1 MAPIKRKGNAPEENT
16 ARQPQKRAKVGAEEV
31 KKDHK
36 KSNDATTSTA
46 GKASEL
52 SVLRDD
58 EPSFPRGGASVLTP
72 LERKQIQIQA
82 NRDVLFEQ
90 KESGNKKL
98 SQKTPSKEFAEESDD
113 DVEMEDEETT
123 ATTKKSRKKKSKGK
137 KSADKETDDKQ
148 NVRIEGLS
156 FKRIVPGAMIL
167 GQVSSINAHDIG
179 LSLPNNLTGY
189 VPLTA
194 VSKGLEDR
202 LEKMLNDEGEDDD
215 AEDSSDD
222 ESFDLK
228 DHFYLGQ
235 YLRAFVV
242 STGNNPD
249 DPKSKS
255 KKRIELS
262 VDPRQ
267 TNTGFSKS
275 DLVVN
280 SAVQASVVSVED
292 HGVVMDLGIEGSEL
306 KGFMSSKETDPSV
319 DYSSIKEGS
328 VFLCM
333 VTGQNPSGNVIK
345 LSSNFQTSAS
355 IKKSNYLSSAPT
367 INTFL
372 PGTAAEI
379 LLTEVTSNGMIGKIM
394 GMLDATVDLVQSSIN
409 GKIDLEKK
417 YKIGAKIK
425 GRIISTFPAA
435 EPLKVSFSML
445 DHVLKLS
452 SDARGPGSS
461 DDAPAISA
469 IIPEV
474 KVVKVDHGLGVYAR
488 IGETKHMGFVHMSR
502 LSDGKVETIDETSGA
517 FQLDAVHE
525 ARVIGYNSID
535 NLYILSFE
543 KSVIEQPF
551 LRVEDVNVGAIVKG
565 KVEKLLIGADGM
577 NGLIVNLADGIT
589 GLVPSMHF
597 ADTMLQFPEKKFRE
611 GQKLSLRILS
621 VNLEKRQI
629 RLTLKKS
636 LLNSESTIWKDYK
649 DITPSAQSPGTIV
662 NLQSHGAVVQF
673 YGEVRGFLPVSEMSE
688 AYIQDPAQH
697 FRLGQVVNVH
707 ALSVDASLGRLA
719 VSCKDPSTFTE
730 KYREAFEN
738 LHPGHLVT
746 GVVFEKSNDDVL
758 LKLDESG
765 LVARLDAEHLIDGP
779 PSKQNSM
786 LSKLRVGQKLNDL
799 LVLNI
804 QRAHRLIKVSSRA
817 SLKKAAKQKN
827 IPGQFEEVQEGSL
840 VTGFIRNITP
850 DGVFVE
856 FLGGLTGLL
865 PKRLIEDANLEQP
878 HYGLSKAQTIVV
890 NVQSVDQEFKRFI
903 LSMKPVQATQAAP
916 KKAAQQN
923 DETVTNPVDENIK
936 TMSDFTFGRIVECKV
951 VSIKA
956 TQVNVQ
962 LADNIQGRI
971 DVSEIFDD
979 WKDIKDRKQPL
990 RFFKAK
996 QTLSAR
1002 ILGVHDARNHKFLP
1016 ISHRTGKY
1024 PVFELSLKP
1033 SYIKAANPA
1042 PLNMEQVQVG
1052 SFWTGFVN
1060 NVADDCLWVNLS
1072 PNVRGRLRFMDASDD
1087 LSLLTDI
1094 EKNFPIGSALKVQV
1108 TAVNA
1113 EKGHLNLSAKQGYD
1127 KLTFADISVGMILPG
1142 RVTKVTERQLIMQL
1156 GESLVGA
1163 VNLIDLADDYSKANP
1178 TVHNKNEVLRACVIA
1193 VDKSNK
1199 KIALSLRPSKV
1210 MSSSLPVQDRE
1221 ISSLKDVKPN
1231 DIVRGFV
1238 RRVTDSGLF
1247 VAISND
1253 ITAYVRVSDLSDS
1266 YLKEWKDSFQ
1276 PDQLVKGK
1284 VTFVDAEQ
1292 GKLQLSL
1299 KESVLDPNFKAPI
1312 TLKDLKVGQ
1321 IVTGKVRK
1329 VEEFGAFVVVD
1340 GSSNISG
1347 LCHRSEMAEKRVE
1360 DARKLYD
1367 EGDAVK
1373 AKVIKID
1380 LESKKI
1386 SFSLKASH
1394 FQDEEEDDSED
1405 EDSMSI
1411 DGLGGVELGEDDSE
1425 DEDDDD
1431 ESMGGVDVEEDSEE
1445 EESEDEDEDVLV
1457 QKSSKAGGLGAS
1469 GFDWS
1474 GTAQTDAAARSD
1486 SEDEDSKKKKKK
1498 NRKAEIQVD
1507 RTGDLDANGPQSV
1520 ADFERLLLGEPDSS
1534 LLWLQYMAFQLELGE
1549 IEKARAIAERA
1560 LRTIT
1565 MGQDAE
1571 KLNIWVALLN
1581 MENTYGDDD
1590 SLEEVFKRACQ
1601 YNDPQEIYERM
1612 ISIYIQSGKNQK
1624 ASDLFY
1630 AALKKKVSSQSPKF
1644 FYNYASFLFDTMASP
1659 DRARALLPRALQ
1671 SLPAHTHV
1679 ETTSKFAQ
1687 LEFRSANGDVERG
1700 RTVFEGLLSS
1710 FPKRID
1716 LWNVLLDL
1724 EIKVG
1729 DAEQVRRLF
1738 ERVLGLHSG
1747 KKGPVSVDAS
1757 KKLKPKQARFLFKKW
1772 LSFEEG
1778 LAADGDEKMVEE
1790 VKARAVTY
1798 VKSLQEDS
1806 LDTEDPSLN
1815 GPDSVERVGFPT
1827 RSWRQVW
1834 TALAWSSTSPELSE
1848 DSSKRKRSCQSP
1860 YLHGLWRAIIG
1871 IFIMLGIIQ
1880 FISITCGIVL
1890 SFFPDEYD
1898 RAVHNWLDSADSIT
1912 TVDNTRWP
1920 TDISRDIVPVS
1931 CHSHNDYW
1939 HRVPLYSAL
1948 QAGCIGVEADV
1959 WLFDDELYVGHS
1971 TSSLTERRT
1980 LQSMYIDPL
1989 VTILERQ
1996 NPTTKFTQGGDSPAH
2011 GVFDTDP
2018 AQSLILLIDFKTAG
2032 PATWH
2037 AVMKQLAPLRDRGY
2051 LTHFNGVDLIQGP
2064 VTVVGTGNTP
2074 FNVVTANTTYRD
2086 IFFDAPLDK
2095 LVDADQPDNNPH
2107 PDAAL
2112 IPGTDLGQGQ
2122 SGMPAIITA
2131 STFNTSNSFY
2141 ASVSFKKTIGRPWP
2155 FHFTQRQ
2162 MDRIRSQVRV
2172 AHQHGLKVRYWAL
2185 PSWPHSLRN
2194 HVWRVLA
2201 QEGVDV
2207 LNVDDLVDATKG
2219 DWNSAVF
2226 DWWP

>member
-36 KSNDATTSTA
+36 KSTDTTASTA

-90 KESGNKKL
+90 KESGNKKP
-98 SQKTPSKEFAEESDD
+98 SQKTPSNEFAEESDN

-123 ATTKKSRKKKSKGK
+123 TTTKKSRKKKSKSK
-137 KSADKETDDKQ
+137 KSADKETDDKE

-189 VPLTA
+189 VPLTS

-242 STGNNPD
+242 STGSNPE
-249 DPKSKS
+249 DPKAKS

-379 LLTEVTSNGMIGKIM
+379 LLTEVTANGMIGKIM

-435 EPLKVSFSML
+435 EPLKVSFSLL

-461 DDAPAISA
+461 DDAPTISA

-502 LSDGKVETIDETSGA
+502 LSDGKVETIDESSGA

-565 KVEKLLIGADGM
+565 KVEKLMIGADGM
-577 NGLIVNLADGIT
+577 TGLIVNLADGIT

-746 GVVFEKSNDDVL
+746 GIVFEKSNDDVL

-827 IPGQFEEVQEGSL
+827 IPGQFEEVHEGSL
-840 VTGFIRNITP
+840 VTGFVRNITP

-916 KKAAQQN
+916 KKAAKQT
-923 DETVTNPVDENIK
+923 DETIANPVDDSIK
-936 TMSDFTFGRIVECKV
+936 SMSDFTFGRIVECKV

-1033 SYIKAANPA
+1033 SYVKAANPA
-1042 PLNMEQVQVG
+1042 PLNMEQVKVG
-1052 SFWTGFVN
+1052 SSWVGFVN

-1087 LSLLTDI
+1087 LSLLTDM

-1127 KLTFADISVGMILPG
+1127 KLAFGDISVGMILPG

-1163 VNLIDLADDYSKANP
+1163 VNLVDLADDYSKANP
-1178 TVHNKNEVLRACVIA
+1178 TVHSKNEVLRACVIA

-1210 MSSSLPVQDRE
+1210 MSSSLPVQDRD

-1231 DIVRGFV
+1231 DIIRGFV

-1247 VAISND
+1247 VAVSND

-1266 YLKEWKDSFQ
+1266 YLKEWKDSYQ

-1329 VEEFGAFVVVD
+1329 VEEFGAFVVID

-1380 LESKKI
+1380 LDTKKI

-1425 DEDDDD
+1425 EEDDDD
-1431 ESMGGVDVEEDSEE
+1431 ESMGGVDVEDDSDEEEEEEEE
-1445 EESEDEDEDVLV
+1445 EESEDDEDVQI
-1457 QKSSKAGGLGAS
+1457 QKPSKAGGLGAS

-1474 GTAQTDAAARSD
+1474 GTAQTDATAGSD
-1486 SEDEDSKKKKKK
+1486 SEDEGSKKKKKK

-1520 ADFERLLLGEPDSS
+1520 ADFERLLLGDPDSS

-1738 ERVLGLHSG
+1738 ERVLGLQSG

-1778 LAADGDEKMVEE
+1778 LAATNGDEKMVEE

-1798 VKSLQEDS
+1798 VKSLQE
-1806 LDTEDPSLN
+1806 
-1815 GPDSVERVGFPT
+1815 
-1827 RSWRQVW
+1827 
-1834 TALAWSSTSPELSE
+1834 
-1848 DSSKRKRSCQSP
+1848 
-1860 YLHGLWRAIIG
+1860 
-1871 IFIMLGIIQ
+1871 
-1880 FISITCGIVL
+1880 
-1890 SFFPDEYD
+1890 
-1898 RAVHNWLDSADSIT
+1898 
-1912 TVDNTRWP
+1912 
-1920 TDISRDIVPVS
+1920 
-1931 CHSHNDYW
+1931 
-1939 HRVPLYSAL
+1939 
-1948 QAGCIGVEADV
+1948 
-1959 WLFDDELYVGHS
+1959 
-1971 TSSLTERRT
+1971 
-1980 LQSMYIDPL
+1980 
-1989 VTILERQ
+1989 
-1996 NPTTKFTQGGDSPAH
+1996 
-2011 GVFDTDP
+2011 
-2018 AQSLILLIDFKTAG
+2018 
-2032 PATWH
+2032 
-2037 AVMKQLAPLRDRGY
+2037 
-2051 LTHFNGVDLIQGP
+2051 
-2064 VTVVGTGNTP
+2064 
-2074 FNVVTANTTYRD
+2074 
-2086 IFFDAPLDK
+2086 
-2095 LVDADQPDNNPH
+2095 
-2107 PDAAL
+2107 
-2112 IPGTDLGQGQ
+2112 
-2122 SGMPAIITA
+2122 
-2131 STFNTSNSFY
+2131 
-2141 ASVSFKKTIGRPWP
+2141 
-2155 FHFTQRQ
+2155 
-2162 MDRIRSQVRV
+2162 
-2172 AHQHGLKVRYWAL
+2172 
-2185 PSWPHSLRN
+2185 
-2194 HVWRVLA
+2194 
-2201 QEGVDV
+2201 
-2207 LNVDDLVDATKG
+2207 
-2219 DWNSAVF
+2219 
-2226 DWWP
+2226 

>member
-16 ARQPQKRAKVGAEEV
+16 ARQPQKRAKVGAEES

-90 KESGNKKL
+90 KESGNKKPA
-98 SQKTPSKEFAEESDD
+98 QKAPSNEFAEESDD

-123 ATTKKSRKKKSKGK
+123 TTTKKPRKKKSKSK
-137 KSADKETDDKQ
+137 KTAGKETDDKQ
-148 NVRIEGLS
+148 DVRIEGLS

-189 VPLTA
+189 VPLTS

-202 LEKMLNDEGEDDD
+202 LEKLLNDEGEDDD

-242 STGNNPD
+242 STGSNPD
-249 DPKSKS
+249 DPKAKS

-372 PGTAAEI
+372 PGTAAEV

-409 GKIDLEKK
+409 GKVDLEKK

-435 EPLKVSFSML
+435 EPLKVGFSML

-452 SDARGPGSS
+452 SEARGPGSS

-474 KVVKVDHGLGVYAR
+474 KVVKVDQGLGVYAR

-502 LSDGKVETIDETSGA
+502 LSDGKVETIDESSGA

-565 KVEKLLIGADGM
+565 KVEKLLIGAEGM

-636 LLNSESTIWKDYK
+636 LLNSESSIWKDYK

-662 NLQSHGAVVQF
+662 SLQSHGAVVQF

-707 ALSVDASLGRLA
+707 ALSVDVSLGRLA

-738 LHPGHLVT
+738 LHPGHLVSGT
-746 GVVFEKSNDDVL
+746 VFEKSNDDVL

-765 LVARLDAEHLIDGP
+765 LVARLDAEQLIDGSA
-779 PSKQNSM
+779 SKQSSM

-799 LVLNI
+799 LVLDI

-840 VTGFIRNITP
+840 VTGFVRNITP

-865 PKRLIEDANLEQP
+865 PKRLIEDANLKQP
-878 HYGLSKAQTIVV
+878 HYGLTKAQTIVV

-903 LSMKPVQATQAAP
+903 LSMKPVQASQAAP
-916 KKAAQQN
+916 KKAAKQT
-923 DETVTNPVDENIK
+923 DETIANPVDDNIK
-936 TMSDFTFGRIVECKV
+936 SMSDFTFGRVVECKV

-971 DVSEIFDD
+971 DVSEVFDD

-996 QTLSAR
+996 QILSAR

-1052 SFWTGFVN
+1052 SSWVGFVN

-1087 LSLLTDI
+1087 LSLLTDM

-1108 TAVNA
+1108 TAVDA

-1127 KLTFADISVGMILPG
+1127 KLAFGDISVGMILPG

-1163 VNLIDLADDYSKANP
+1163 VNLTDLADDYSKANP

-1193 VDKSNK
+1193 VDKSSK

-1210 MSSSLPVQDRE
+1210 MSSSLPVHDRE
-1221 ISSLKDVKPN
+1221 ISSLKEVKPN
-1231 DIVRGFV
+1231 DIIRGFV

-1247 VAISND
+1247 VAISHD

-1312 TLKDLKVGQ
+1312 TLKDLKEGQ

-1329 VEEFGAFVVVD
+1329 VEEFGAFIVID

-1347 LCHRSEMAEKRVE
+1347 LCHRSEMADKRVE

-1373 AKVIKID
+1373 AKIIKID
-1380 LESKKI
+1380 LDSKKI

-1405 EDSMSI
+1405 EDRMSI

-1425 DEDDDD
+1425 DDDEDDDDD
-1431 ESMGGVDVEEDSEE
+1431 ESMGGVDVEDDSEE
-1445 EESEDEDEDVLV
+1445 EESEDDDEEVPI
-1457 QKSSKAGGLGAS
+1457 QKPSKTGGLGAS

-1474 GTAQTDAAARSD
+1474 GTAQTDAAERSD
-1486 SEDEDSKKKKKK
+1486 SEDEGSKKKKK

-1534 LLWLQYMAFQLELGE
+1534 LLWLQYIAFQLELGE

-1601 YNDPQEIYERM
+1601 YNEPQEIYERM

-1630 AALKKKVSSQSPKF
+1630 AALKKKISSQSPKF

-1738 ERVLGLHSG
+1738 ERVLGLQSS
-1747 KKGPVSVDAS
+1747 KKGPVTVDAS
-1757 KKLKPKQARFLFKKW
+1757 KKVKPKQARFLFKKW

-1778 LAADGDEKMVEE
+1778 LAAANGDEKMVEE

-1798 VKSLQEDS
+1798 VKSLQE
-1806 LDTEDPSLN
+1806 
-1815 GPDSVERVGFPT
+1815 
-1827 RSWRQVW
+1827 
-1834 TALAWSSTSPELSE
+1834 
-1848 DSSKRKRSCQSP
+1848 
-1860 YLHGLWRAIIG
+1860 
-1871 IFIMLGIIQ
+1871 
-1880 FISITCGIVL
+1880 
-1890 SFFPDEYD
+1890 
-1898 RAVHNWLDSADSIT
+1898 
-1912 TVDNTRWP
+1912 
-1920 TDISRDIVPVS
+1920 
-1931 CHSHNDYW
+1931 
-1939 HRVPLYSAL
+1939 
-1948 QAGCIGVEADV
+1948 
-1959 WLFDDELYVGHS
+1959 
-1971 TSSLTERRT
+1971 
-1980 LQSMYIDPL
+1980 
-1989 VTILERQ
+1989 
-1996 NPTTKFTQGGDSPAH
+1996 
-2011 GVFDTDP
+2011 
-2018 AQSLILLIDFKTAG
+2018 
-2032 PATWH
+2032 
-2037 AVMKQLAPLRDRGY
+2037 
-2051 LTHFNGVDLIQGP
+2051 
-2064 VTVVGTGNTP
+2064 
-2074 FNVVTANTTYRD
+2074 
-2086 IFFDAPLDK
+2086 
-2095 LVDADQPDNNPH
+2095 
-2107 PDAAL
+2107 
-2112 IPGTDLGQGQ
+2112 
-2122 SGMPAIITA
+2122 
-2131 STFNTSNSFY
+2131 
-2141 ASVSFKKTIGRPWP
+2141 
-2155 FHFTQRQ
+2155 
-2162 MDRIRSQVRV
+2162 
-2172 AHQHGLKVRYWAL
+2172 
-2185 PSWPHSLRN
+2185 
-2194 HVWRVLA
+2194 
-2201 QEGVDV
+2201 
-2207 LNVDDLVDATKG
+2207 
-2219 DWNSAVF
+2219 
-2226 DWWP
+2226 

>member
-16 ARQPQKRAKVGAEEV
+16 SRQPQKRAKVGAEEA
-31 KKDHK
+31 KKDYK
-36 KSNDATTSTA
+36 KPHDATSSA

-58 EPSFPRGGASVLTP
+58 EPSFPRGGASILTP

-90 KESGNKKL
+90 KAIGTQKP
-98 SQKTPSKEFAEESDD
+98 SQKKPAEDLAEDSDN

-123 ATTKKSRKKKSKGK
+123 TTTKKSRKKKSKSK
-137 KSADKETDDKQ
+137 KSADKGTDDKED
-148 NVRIEGLS
+148 VRIEGLS

-167 GQVSSINAHDIG
+167 GQVSSINAHDIA

-189 VPLTA
+189 VPLTS

-235 YLRAFVV
+235 YLRAYVV
-242 STGNNPD
+242 STGVNPA
-249 DPKSKS
+249 DPKAKS

-267 TNTGFSKS
+267 VNTGFSKS

-292 HGVVMDLGIEGSEL
+292 HGVVMDLGIDGSDL
-306 KGFMSSKETDPSV
+306 KGFMSSKETDPHV
-319 DYSSIKEGS
+319 DYSNIKEGS

-333 VTGQNPSGNVIK
+333 ITGQNPSGNVIK

-355 IKKSNYLSSAPT
+355 IKKSNYLSAAPT

-379 LLTEVTSNGMIGKIM
+379 LLTEVTANGMIGKIM

-409 GKIDLEKK
+409 GKVDLERKF
-417 YKIGAKIK
+417 KIGAKIK

-435 EPLKVSFSML
+435 EPLKVGFSML

-452 SDARGPGSS
+452 SDARGPGSA

-469 IIPEV
+469 IIPEA

-502 LSDGKVETIDETSGA
+502 LSDGKVETVDESSGA

-551 LRVEDVNVGAIVKG
+551 LRVEDVTVGAIVKG
-565 KVEKLLIGADGM
+565 KVEKLLIGPTGM
-577 NGLIVNLADGIT
+577 DGLIVNLADGIT

-597 ADTMLQFPEKKFRE
+597 ADTTLQFPEKKFRE

-636 LLNSESTIWKDYK
+636 LLNSQSAIWKDYK

-673 YGEVRGFLPVSEMSE
+673 YGDVRGFLPVSEMSE

-697 FRLGQVVNVH
+697 FKLGQVVNVH

-738 LHPGHLVT
+738 LHPGHLVS
-746 GVVFEKSNDDVL
+746 GIVFEKSNDDVL

-765 LVARLDAEHLIDGP
+765 LVARLDSQHIIDGS
-779 PSKQNSM
+779 PSKQSSM
-786 LSKLRVGQKLNDL
+786 MNKLRVGQKLNDL
-799 LVLNI
+799 LVLSI

-817 SLKKAAKQKN
+817 SLKKAAKQN
-827 IPGQFEEVQEGSL
+827 NMPGQFDQVQEGSMI
-840 VTGFIRNITP
+840 TGFVRNITP

-890 NVQSVDQEFKRFI
+890 NVQSVDLDFKRFI

-916 KKAAQQN
+916 KKAAKQT
-923 DETVTNPVDENIK
+923 DETVANPVDNNIK

-962 LADNIQGRI
+962 LADNIHGRI
-971 DVSEIFDD
+971 DVSEVFDD

-1033 SYIKAANPA
+1033 SYLKAANPA

-1052 SFWTGFVN
+1052 SSWMGFVN

-1087 LSLLTDI
+1087 LSLLTDV

-1127 KLTFADISVGMILPG
+1127 KLNFEDISAGMILPG
-1142 RVTKVTERQLIMQL
+1142 RVTKVTERQVIMQL

-1178 TVHNKNEVLRACVIA
+1178 TVHDKNEVLRTCVIA
-1193 VDKSNK
+1193 VDKATK

-1210 MSSSLPVQDRE
+1210 LSSSLPVQDRE
-1221 ISSLKDVKPN
+1221 ITSLKEVKPN
-1231 DIVRGFV
+1231 DIIRGFV

-1247 VAISND
+1247 VAVSND

-1292 GKLQLSL
+1292 GKLQMSL
-1299 KESVLDPNFKAPI
+1299 KESVLDPNFKAPL
-1312 TLKDLKVGQ
+1312 TLKDLSVGQ
-1321 IVTGKVRK
+1321 VVTGKIRK
-1329 VEEFGAFVVVD
+1329 VEEFGAFIVID
-1340 GSSNISG
+1340 GSSNLSG
-1347 LCHRSEMAEKRVE
+1347 LCHRSEMADKRVE

-1367 EGDAVK
+1367 AGDAVK

-1394 FQDEEEDDSED
+1394 FQTEEEESDD

-1411 DGLGGVELGEDDSE
+1411 DGLGGVELGENDSDDE
-1425 DEDDDD
+1425 DDD
-1431 ESMGGVDVEEDSEE
+1431 ESMGGVDVEDDSEE
-1445 EESEDEDEDVLV
+1445 EDEEEDSEDDEEVTI
-1457 QKSSKAGGLGAS
+1457 QKPSKAGGLGAS

-1474 GTAQTDAAARSD
+1474 GTAKDDDAARSD
-1486 SEDEDSKKKKKK
+1486 SDDEDSKKKKKK
-1498 NRKAEIQVD
+1498 NRKPEIQVD

-1601 YNDPQEIYERM
+1601 YNEPQEIYERM

-1630 AALKKKVSSQSPKF
+1630 AALKKKISSQSPKF

-1716 LWNVLLDL
+1716 LWNILLDL

-1738 ERVLGLHSG
+1738 ERVLGLQSG
-1747 KKGPVSVDAS
+1747 KKGPVSIDAS

-1772 LSFEEG
+1772 LAFEEK
-1778 LAADGDEKMVEE
+1778 LAAENGDEKMVEE

-1798 VKSLQEDS
+1798 VKSLKED
-1806 LDTEDPSLN
+1806 E
-1815 GPDSVERVGFPT
+1815 
-1827 RSWRQVW
+1827 
-1834 TALAWSSTSPELSE
+1834 
-1848 DSSKRKRSCQSP
+1848 
-1860 YLHGLWRAIIG
+1860 
-1871 IFIMLGIIQ
+1871 
-1880 FISITCGIVL
+1880 
-1890 SFFPDEYD
+1890 
-1898 RAVHNWLDSADSIT
+1898 
-1912 TVDNTRWP
+1912 
-1920 TDISRDIVPVS
+1920 
-1931 CHSHNDYW
+1931 
-1939 HRVPLYSAL
+1939 
-1948 QAGCIGVEADV
+1948 
-1959 WLFDDELYVGHS
+1959 
-1971 TSSLTERRT
+1971 
-1980 LQSMYIDPL
+1980 
-1989 VTILERQ
+1989 
-1996 NPTTKFTQGGDSPAH
+1996 
-2011 GVFDTDP
+2011 
-2018 AQSLILLIDFKTAG
+2018 
-2032 PATWH
+2032 
-2037 AVMKQLAPLRDRGY
+2037 
-2051 LTHFNGVDLIQGP
+2051 
-2064 VTVVGTGNTP
+2064 
-2074 FNVVTANTTYRD
+2074 
-2086 IFFDAPLDK
+2086 
-2095 LVDADQPDNNPH
+2095 
-2107 PDAAL
+2107 
-2112 IPGTDLGQGQ
+2112 
-2122 SGMPAIITA
+2122 
-2131 STFNTSNSFY
+2131 
-2141 ASVSFKKTIGRPWP
+2141 
-2155 FHFTQRQ
+2155 
-2162 MDRIRSQVRV
+2162 
-2172 AHQHGLKVRYWAL
+2172 
-2185 PSWPHSLRN
+2185 
-2194 HVWRVLA
+2194 
-2201 QEGVDV
+2201 
-2207 LNVDDLVDATKG
+2207 
-2219 DWNSAVF
+2219 
-2226 DWWP
+2226 

>member
-16 ARQPQKRAKVGAEEV
+16 ARQPQKRAKVGAEET

-36 KSNDATTSTA
+36 KSTDATTSTA

-82 NRDVLFEQ
+82 NKDVLFEQ
-90 KESGNKKL
+90 KESGNKKP
-98 SQKTPSKEFAEESDD
+98 SQKTPSNEFAEESDN
-113 DVEMEDEETT
+113 DVEMDDEETT
-123 ATTKKSRKKKSKGK
+123 TATKKSRKKKSKSK
-137 KSADKETDDKQ
+137 KSADKTSDDKQ
-148 NVRIEGLS
+148 DVRIEGLS

-189 VPLTA
+189 VPLTS

-242 STGNNPD
+242 STGSNPD
-249 DPKSKS
+249 DPKAKS
-255 KKRIELS
+255 KRRIELS

-333 VTGQNPSGNVIK
+333 ITGQNPSGNVIK

-355 IKKSNYLSSAPT
+355 IKKSNYLNSAPT

-379 LLTEVTSNGMIGKIM
+379 LLTEVTANGMIGKIM

-435 EPLKVSFSML
+435 EPLKVSFSLL

-502 LSDGKVETIDETSGA
+502 LSDGKVETIDESSGA

-565 KVEKLLIGADGM
+565 KVEKILIGADGM

-662 NLQSHGAVVQF
+662 NLQTHGAVVQF

-746 GVVFEKSNDDVL
+746 GIVFEKSNDDVL

-765 LVARLDAEHLIDGP
+765 LVARLDSEHLIDGP

-840 VTGFIRNITP
+840 ITGFVRNITP

-878 HYGLSKAQTIVV
+878 HYGLSKAQTIVL

-903 LSMKPVQATQAAP
+903 LSMKPVQAKQAAP
-916 KKAAQQN
+916 MKAAKQT
-923 DETVTNPVDENIK
+923 DETVANPVDDGIK
-936 TMSDFTFGRIVECKV
+936 SMSDFTFGRIVECKV

-1033 SYIKAANPA
+1033 SYVKAANPA

-1052 SFWTGFVN
+1052 SSWVGFVN

-1087 LSLLTDI
+1087 LSLLTDM

-1127 KLTFADISVGMILPG
+1127 KLAFGDISVGMILPG

-1163 VNLIDLADDYSKANP
+1163 VNLVDLADDYSKANP
-1178 TVHNKNEVLRACVIA
+1178 TIHSKNEVLRACVIA

-1231 DIVRGFV
+1231 DIIRGFV

-1247 VAISND
+1247 VAVSND

-1284 VTFVDAEQ
+1284 VTSVDAEQ

-1329 VEEFGAFVVVD
+1329 VEEFGAFVVID

-1367 EGDAVK
+1367 EGDVVK

-1380 LESKKI
+1380 LDTKKI

-1425 DEDDDD
+1425 EEDDDD
-1431 ESMGGVDVEEDSEE
+1431 ESMGGVEVDDDSEE
-1445 EESEDEDEDVLV
+1445 EEEEEEGSEDDDEDVQI
-1457 QKSSKAGGLGAS
+1457 QKPSKAGGLGAS

-1474 GTAQTDAAARSD
+1474 GTAQADAAAGSD
-1486 SEDEDSKKKKKK
+1486 SDDEGSKKKKKK

-1507 RTGDLDANGPQSV
+1507 RTGDLDANGPQTV
-1520 ADFERLLLGEPDSS
+1520 ADFERLLLGDPDSS

-1644 FYNYASFLFDTMASP
+1644 FYNYATFLFDTMASP

-1738 ERVLGLHSG
+1738 ERVLGLQSG

-1778 LAADGDEKMVEE
+1778 LAATNGDEKMVEE

-1798 VKSLQEDS
+1798 VKSLQE
-1806 LDTEDPSLN
+1806 
-1815 GPDSVERVGFPT
+1815 
-1827 RSWRQVW
+1827 
-1834 TALAWSSTSPELSE
+1834 
-1848 DSSKRKRSCQSP
+1848 
-1860 YLHGLWRAIIG
+1860 
-1871 IFIMLGIIQ
+1871 
-1880 FISITCGIVL
+1880 
-1890 SFFPDEYD
+1890 
-1898 RAVHNWLDSADSIT
+1898 
-1912 TVDNTRWP
+1912 
-1920 TDISRDIVPVS
+1920 
-1931 CHSHNDYW
+1931 
-1939 HRVPLYSAL
+1939 
-1948 QAGCIGVEADV
+1948 
-1959 WLFDDELYVGHS
+1959 
-1971 TSSLTERRT
+1971 
-1980 LQSMYIDPL
+1980 
-1989 VTILERQ
+1989 
-1996 NPTTKFTQGGDSPAH
+1996 
-2011 GVFDTDP
+2011 
-2018 AQSLILLIDFKTAG
+2018 
-2032 PATWH
+2032 
-2037 AVMKQLAPLRDRGY
+2037 
-2051 LTHFNGVDLIQGP
+2051 
-2064 VTVVGTGNTP
+2064 
-2074 FNVVTANTTYRD
+2074 
-2086 IFFDAPLDK
+2086 
-2095 LVDADQPDNNPH
+2095 
-2107 PDAAL
+2107 
-2112 IPGTDLGQGQ
+2112 
-2122 SGMPAIITA
+2122 
-2131 STFNTSNSFY
+2131 
-2141 ASVSFKKTIGRPWP
+2141 
-2155 FHFTQRQ
+2155 
-2162 MDRIRSQVRV
+2162 
-2172 AHQHGLKVRYWAL
+2172 
-2185 PSWPHSLRN
+2185 
-2194 HVWRVLA
+2194 
-2201 QEGVDV
+2201 
-2207 LNVDDLVDATKG
+2207 
-2219 DWNSAVF
+2219 
-2226 DWWP
+2226 

>member
-1 MAPIKRKGNAPEENT
+1 MAPIKRKGNAPEETNG
-16 ARQPQKRAKVGAEEV
+16 KRAKVGAEEG

-36 KSNDATTSTA
+36 KSNDAPSTA
-46 GKASEL
+46 AKASEL

-58 EPSFPRGGASVLTP
+58 EPSFPRGGASILTP

-90 KESGNKKL
+90 KGTQKPAQKKT
-98 SQKTPSKEFAEESDD
+98 SDEFGEDSDN
-113 DVEMEDEETT
+113 DVEMEDEPT
-123 ATTKKSRKKKSKGK
+123 AAPSKKSRKKKTKGK
-137 KSADKETDDKQ
+137 KSADKGSDDKQ
-148 NVRIEGLS
+148 DVRIEGLS

-167 GQVSSINAHDIG
+167 GQVSSINAHDIA
-179 LSLPNNLTGY
+179 LSLPNNLVGY
-189 VPLTA
+189 VPLTS
-194 VSKGLEDR
+194 VSKGLEDK
-202 LEKMLNDEGEDDD
+202 LEKMLNDDAEDDD
-215 AEDSSDD
+215 ESSDD

-228 DHFYLGQ
+228 EHFYLGQ

-242 STGNNPD
+242 STGSNPD
-249 DPKSKS
+249 DPKAKS

-262 VDPRQ
+262 IDPRQ

-275 DLVVN
+275 DLLAN

-292 HGVVMDLGIEGSEL
+292 HGVVMDLGIEGADL
-306 KGFMSSKETDPSV
+306 KGFMSSKEIDPRV
-319 DYSSIKEGS
+319 EYSNIKEGS

-333 VTGQNPSGNVIK
+333 VTGQNTSGNVIK
-345 LSSNFQTSAS
+345 LSSNYQASAS

-379 LLTEVTSNGMIGKIM
+379 LLTEVTPNGMIGKIM

-409 GKIDLEKK
+409 GKVDLERK

-435 EPLKVSFSML
+435 EPFKVSFSLL

-452 SDARGPGSS
+452 TDSRGPGSS
-461 DDAPAISA
+461 TDSPAISA
-469 IIPEV
+469 IIPEAT
-474 KVVKVDHGLGVYAR
+474 VVKVDHGLGVYAR

-502 LSDGKVETIDETSGA
+502 LSDGKVETIEETAGP
-517 FQLDAVHE
+517 FKLEAVHE
-525 ARVIGYNSID
+525 ARVIGYNSMD

-565 KVEKLLIGADGM
+565 KVEKLLIGPNGVD
-577 NGLIVNLADGIT
+577 GLIVNLADGIT

-597 ADTMLQFPEKKFRE
+597 ADTQLQFPEKKFRE

-621 VNLEKRQI
+621 VSLEKRQI

-636 LLNSESTIWKDYK
+636 LLNNESAIWKDYA
-649 DITPSAQSPGTIV
+649 DIKPSSQSPGTIV
-662 NLQSHGAVVQF
+662 NLQNHGAVVQF
-673 YGEVRGFLPVSEMSE
+673 YGDVRGFLPVSEMSE
-688 AYIQDPAQH
+688 AYIQDPTQH

-707 ALSVDASLGRLA
+707 ALSVDADLGRLA

-738 LHPGHLVT
+738 LAPGHLVSGT
-746 GVVFEKSNDDVL
+746 VFEKSNDDVL
-758 LKLDESG
+758 LKLEESG
-765 LVARLDAEHLIDGP
+765 LVARLDSQHIVDG
-779 PSKQNSM
+779 SSTKQNSM
-786 LSKLRVGQKLNDL
+786 MSKIRVGQKLNDL
-799 LVLNI
+799 LVLDI

-817 SLKKAAKQKN
+817 SLKKAAMQKN
-827 IPGQFEEVQEGSL
+827 MPGQFEQVQEGS
-840 VTGFIRNITP
+840 VITGFVRNITP
-850 DGVFVE
+850 DGIFVE

-865 PKRLIEDANLEQP
+865 PKRLIKDDNLEQP
-878 HYGLSKAQTIVV
+878 HYGMLKSQTIVV
-890 NVQSVDQEFKRFI
+890 NVQSVDLDFKRFV
-903 LSMKPVQATQAAP
+903 LSMKPVQAAQAAP
-916 KKAAQQN
+916 KKSAKQTDDAVAN
-923 DETVTNPVDENIK
+923 SIDSNIK
-936 TMSDFTFGRIVECKV
+936 SMSDFSFGRVVECKV
-951 VSIKA
+951 VSVKT

-979 WKDIKDRKQPL
+979 WKEIKDRKQPL
-990 RFFKAK
+990 RFFKPK

-1024 PVFELSLKP
+1024 PVFELSVKP
-1033 SYIKAANPA
+1033 SYLKAANPA
-1042 PLNMEQVQVG
+1042 PLNIEQVQVG
-1052 SFWTGFVN
+1052 TSWMGFVN
-1060 NVADDCLWVNLS
+1060 NIADDCLWVNLS

-1087 LSLLTDI
+1087 LSQLTDV
-1094 EKNFPIGSALKVQV
+1094 EKNFPVGSALKVQV
-1108 TAVNA
+1108 TAVNT
-1113 EKGHLNLSAKQGYD
+1113 EKGHLDLSAKQGYD
-1127 KLTFADISVGMILPG
+1127 KLAFGDISVGMILPG
-1142 RVTKVTERQLIMQL
+1142 RVTKVTEKQVIMQL
-1156 GESLVGA
+1156 GEALVGA
-1163 VNLIDLADDYSKANP
+1163 VNLVDLADDYSKANP
-1178 TVHNKNEVLRACVIA
+1178 TLHNKNEILRACVIA

-1199 KIALSLRPSKV
+1199 KISLSLRPSKV
-1210 MSSSLPVQDRE
+1210 LSSSLPVVDRE
-1221 ISSLKDVKPN
+1221 ITSLKQVKPN
-1231 DIVRGFV
+1231 DVVRGFV
-1238 RRVTDSGLF
+1238 RRVTDAGLF
-1247 VAISND
+1247 VAISHD

-1266 YLKEWKDSFQ
+1266 YLKEWKEAFQ

-1292 GKLQLSL
+1292 GKLQMSL
-1299 KESVLDPNFKAPI
+1299 KESVLDPNFKALL
-1312 TLKDLKVGQ
+1312 TLKDFKVGQ
-1321 IVTGKVRK
+1321 IVTGKIRK

-1360 DARKLYD
+1360 DARTLYD

-1373 AKVIKID
+1373 AKIIKID
-1380 LESKKI
+1380 QETKKI

-1394 FQDEEEDDSED
+1394 FQDEEDDDSAEEDD
-1405 EDSMSI
+1405 MSV
-1411 DGLGGVELGEDDSE
+1411 DGLGGVELGEDDDSEEDSE

-1431 ESMGGVDVEEDSEE
+1431 DESMEGVDVEDDSEE
-1445 EESEDEDEDVLV
+1445 DEDSEDEDGDVTM
-1457 QKSSKAGGLGAS
+1457 QKPSKAGGLGAS

-1474 GTAQTDAAARSD
+1474 GNTQAAAGSD
-1486 SEDEDSKKKKKK
+1486 SDAEETKTKKKK
-1498 NRKAEIQVD
+1498 NRKPEIQVD

-1549 IEKARAIAERA
+1549 VEKARSVAERA

-1565 MGQDAE
+1565 MGQDNE

-1590 SLEEVFKRACQ
+1590 SLEDVFKRACQ

-1630 AALKKKVSSQSPKF
+1630 EALKKKVSSQSPKF

-1687 LEFRSANGDVERG
+1687 LEFRSENGDVERG

-1738 ERVLGLHSG
+1738 ERVLGLQSG
-1747 KKGPVSVDAS
+1747 KKSAVSIDSS

-1772 LSFEEG
+1772 LAFEEK
-1778 LAADGDEKMVEE
+1778 LAADNGDEKMVED

-1798 VKSLQEDS
+1798 VKSLQE
-1806 LDTEDPSLN
+1806 
-1815 GPDSVERVGFPT
+1815 
-1827 RSWRQVW
+1827 
-1834 TALAWSSTSPELSE
+1834 
-1848 DSSKRKRSCQSP
+1848 
-1860 YLHGLWRAIIG
+1860 
-1871 IFIMLGIIQ
+1871 
-1880 FISITCGIVL
+1880 
-1890 SFFPDEYD
+1890 
-1898 RAVHNWLDSADSIT
+1898 
-1912 TVDNTRWP
+1912 
-1920 TDISRDIVPVS
+1920 
-1931 CHSHNDYW
+1931 
-1939 HRVPLYSAL
+1939 
-1948 QAGCIGVEADV
+1948 
-1959 WLFDDELYVGHS
+1959 
-1971 TSSLTERRT
+1971 
-1980 LQSMYIDPL
+1980 
-1989 VTILERQ
+1989 
-1996 NPTTKFTQGGDSPAH
+1996 
-2011 GVFDTDP
+2011 
-2018 AQSLILLIDFKTAG
+2018 
-2032 PATWH
+2032 
-2037 AVMKQLAPLRDRGY
+2037 
-2051 LTHFNGVDLIQGP
+2051 
-2064 VTVVGTGNTP
+2064 
-2074 FNVVTANTTYRD
+2074 
-2086 IFFDAPLDK
+2086 
-2095 LVDADQPDNNPH
+2095 
-2107 PDAAL
+2107 
-2112 IPGTDLGQGQ
+2112 
-2122 SGMPAIITA
+2122 
-2131 STFNTSNSFY
+2131 
-2141 ASVSFKKTIGRPWP
+2141 
-2155 FHFTQRQ
+2155 
-2162 MDRIRSQVRV
+2162 
-2172 AHQHGLKVRYWAL
+2172 
-2185 PSWPHSLRN
+2185 
-2194 HVWRVLA
+2194 
-2201 QEGVDV
+2201 
-2207 LNVDDLVDATKG
+2207 
-2219 DWNSAVF
+2219 
-2226 DWWP
+2226 

>member
-36 KSNDATTSTA
+36 KSNDTTTSIA
-46 GKASEL
+46 GKVSEL

-90 KESGNKKL
+90 KESGNKKS
-98 SQKTPSKEFAEESDD
+98 SQKTPSNEFAEESDN

-123 ATTKKSRKKKSKGK
+123 TTTKKSRKKKSKSK
-137 KSADKETDDKQ
+137 KSADKEANDKQ
-148 NVRIEGLS
+148 DVRIEGLS

-189 VPLTA
+189 VPLTS

-242 STGNNPD
+242 STGSNPD
-249 DPKSKS
+249 DPKAKS

-306 KGFMSSKETDPSV
+306 KGFMSSKETDPNV

-333 VTGQNPSGNVIK
+333 VTGQNASGNVIK

-445 DHVLKLS
+445 DHILKLS

-502 LSDGKVETIDETSGA
+502 LSDGKVETIDESSGA

-765 LVARLDAEHLIDGP
+765 LVARLDAAHLIDGP

-890 NVQSVDQEFKRFI
+890 NVQSVDQDLKRFI

-916 KKAAQQN
+916 KKVAKQT
-923 DETVTNPVDENIK
+923 DETVVNPIDDSIES
-936 TMSDFTFGRIVECKV
+936 MSDFTFGRIVECKV

-956 TQVNVQ
+956 TQINVQ
-962 LADNIQGRI
+962 LADNVQGRI

-1002 ILGVHDARNHKFLP
+1002 ILLGVHDARNHKFLP

-1033 SYIKAANPA
+1033 SYVKATNPA

-1052 SFWTGFVN
+1052 SSWVGFVN

-1087 LSLLTDI
+1087 LSLLTEI

-1108 TAVNA
+1108 TAVNT

-1127 KLTFADISVGMILPG
+1127 KLTFGDISVGMVLPG
-1142 RVTKVTERQLIMQL
+1142 RITKVTERQLIMQL

-1163 VNLIDLADDYSKANP
+1163 VNLTDIADDYSKANP

-1221 ISSLKDVKPN
+1221 ISSLKDVKLN
-1231 DIVRGFV
+1231 DIIRGFV
-1238 RRVTDSGLF
+1238 RRVTDSVSF
-1247 VAISND
+1247 VAATISP
-1253 ITAYVRVSDLSDS
+1253 Y
-1266 YLKEWKDSFQ
+1266 EWKDSFQ
-1276 PDQLVKGK
+1276 PDQLVKAAAELEGK
-1284 VTFVDAEQ
+1284 RP
-1292 GKLQLSL
+1292 QLKTS
-1299 KESVLDPNFKAPI
+1299 
-1312 TLKDLKVGQ
+1312 VGQ

-1329 VEEFGAFVVVD
+1329 VEEFGAFIVID

-1394 FQDEEEDDSED
+1394 FQDEEEMDSED

-1425 DEDDDD
+1425 DKDDDD
-1431 ESMGGVDVEEDSEE
+1431 ESMGGVDVEDS
-1445 EESEDEDEDVLV
+1445 SEDDESVDGDEDVPM
-1457 QKSSKAGGLGAS
+1457 QKPSKNGGLGSS

-1474 GTAQTDAAARSD
+1474 RTAQIDAAARSD
-1486 SEDEDSKKKKKK
+1486 SDDEGSNKKKKKS
-1498 NRKAEIQVD
+1498 RKAEIQVD

-1549 IEKARAIAERA
+1549 TEKARAIAERA

-1630 AALKKKVSSQSPKF
+1630 DALKKKVSSQSPKF

-1700 RTVFEGLLSS
+1700 RTIFEGLLSS

-1738 ERVLGLHSG
+1738 ERVLGLQGG

-1778 LAADGDEKMVEE
+1778 LATDGDEKMVEE

-1798 VKSLQEDS
+1798 VKSLQE
-1806 LDTEDPSLN
+1806 
-1815 GPDSVERVGFPT
+1815 
-1827 RSWRQVW
+1827 
-1834 TALAWSSTSPELSE
+1834 
-1848 DSSKRKRSCQSP
+1848 
-1860 YLHGLWRAIIG
+1860 
-1871 IFIMLGIIQ
+1871 
-1880 FISITCGIVL
+1880 
-1890 SFFPDEYD
+1890 
-1898 RAVHNWLDSADSIT
+1898 
-1912 TVDNTRWP
+1912 
-1920 TDISRDIVPVS
+1920 
-1931 CHSHNDYW
+1931 
-1939 HRVPLYSAL
+1939 
-1948 QAGCIGVEADV
+1948 
-1959 WLFDDELYVGHS
+1959 
-1971 TSSLTERRT
+1971 
-1980 LQSMYIDPL
+1980 
-1989 VTILERQ
+1989 
-1996 NPTTKFTQGGDSPAH
+1996 
-2011 GVFDTDP
+2011 
-2018 AQSLILLIDFKTAG
+2018 
-2032 PATWH
+2032 
-2037 AVMKQLAPLRDRGY
+2037 
-2051 LTHFNGVDLIQGP
+2051 
-2064 VTVVGTGNTP
+2064 
-2074 FNVVTANTTYRD
+2074 
-2086 IFFDAPLDK
+2086 
-2095 LVDADQPDNNPH
+2095 
-2107 PDAAL
+2107 
-2112 IPGTDLGQGQ
+2112 
-2122 SGMPAIITA
+2122 
-2131 STFNTSNSFY
+2131 
-2141 ASVSFKKTIGRPWP
+2141 
-2155 FHFTQRQ
+2155 
-2162 MDRIRSQVRV
+2162 
-2172 AHQHGLKVRYWAL
+2172 
-2185 PSWPHSLRN
+2185 
-2194 HVWRVLA
+2194 
-2201 QEGVDV
+2201 
-2207 LNVDDLVDATKG
+2207 
-2219 DWNSAVF
+2219 
-2226 DWWP
+2226 

>member
-1 MAPIKRKGNAPEENT
+1 MAPIKRKGNAPEENNT
-16 ARQPQKRAKVGAEEV
+16 RQPQKRAKVGADEV

-36 KSNDATTSTA
+36 SNDATSTA

-82 NRDVLFEQ
+82 NKDVLFEQ
-90 KESGNKKL
+90 KASGN
-98 SQKTPSKEFAEESDD
+98 QKPSKQAPSNEFAEDSDN

-123 ATTKKSRKKKSKGK
+123 TTTKKSRKKKSKSK
-137 KSADKETDDKQ
+137 KSADKGTDDKQ

-167 GQVSSINAHDIG
+167 GQVSSINAHDIA

-189 VPLTA
+189 VPLTSI
-194 VSKGLEDR
+194 SKGLEDR

-235 YLRAFVV
+235 YLRAYVV
-242 STGNNPD
+242 STGSNPD
-249 DPKSKS
+249 DPKAKS

-262 VDPRQ
+262 LDPRQ

-292 HGVVMDLGIEGSEL
+292 NGVVMDLGIEGSEL

-345 LSSNFQTSAS
+345 LSSNFQNSAS

-379 LLTEVTSNGMIGKIM
+379 LLTEVESNGMIGKIM

-417 YKIGAKIK
+417 FKIGAKIK

-435 EPLKVSFSML
+435 DPPKVSFSML

-469 IIPEV
+469 IIPEA

-502 LSDGKVETIDETSGA
+502 LSDGKVETVDESSGA
-517 FQLDAVHE
+517 FQVDAVHE

-551 LRVEDVNVGAIVKG
+551 LRVEDVTVGAIVKG
-565 KVEKLLIGADGM
+565 KVEKLMIGADGM
-577 NGLIVNLADGIT
+577 TGLIVNLADGIT

-636 LLNSESTIWKDYK
+636 LLNSESAIWKDYK
-649 DITPSAQSPGTIV
+649 DITPSSQSPGTIV
-662 NLQSHGAVVQF
+662 SLQSHGAVVQF

-688 AYIQDPAQH
+688 AYIQDPSQH

-738 LHPGHLVT
+738 LHPGHLVS
-746 GVVFEKSNDDVL
+746 GIVFEKSNDDVL

-765 LVARLDAEHLIDGP
+765 LVARLDAQQLIDGP
-779 PSKQNSM
+779 PSKQSSM

-817 SLKKAAKQKN
+817 SLKKAAKQNN
-827 IPGQFEEVQEGSL
+827 IPAQFEDVQEGSL
-840 VTGFIRNITP
+840 VTGFVRNITP

-878 HYGLSKAQTIVV
+878 HYGLSKSQTIVV
-890 NVQSVDQEFKRFI
+890 HVQSVDQEFKRFI
-903 LSMKPVQATQAAP
+903 LSMKPVQASQPAS
-916 KKAAQQN
+916 KKAAKQT
-923 DETVTNPVDENIK
+923 DDTVANPVDANIK
-936 TMSDFTFGRIVECKV
+936 SMSDFTFGRIVECKV

-971 DVSEIFDD
+971 DVSEVFDD

-1024 PVFELSLKP
+1024 PVFELSIKP
-1033 SYIKAANPA
+1033 SYLKAANPA

-1052 SFWTGFVN
+1052 SSWIGFVN
-1060 NVADDCLWVNLS
+1060 NVADDSLWVNLS

-1108 TAVNA
+1108 TAVDA

-1127 KLTFADISVGMILPG
+1127 KLAFGDISVGMILPG
-1142 RVTKVTERQLIMQL
+1142 RVTKVTERQLILQL

-1178 TVHNKNEVLRACVIA
+1178 TVHHKNEVLRACVIA
-1193 VDKSNK
+1193 VDKSTK

-1210 MSSSLPVQDRE
+1210 MSASLPVQDRE

-1231 DIVRGFV
+1231 DVIRGFV

-1247 VAISND
+1247 VAVSHD

-1312 TLKDLKVGQ
+1312 TLQDLKVGQ

-1329 VEEFGAFVVVD
+1329 VEEFGAFIVID

-1347 LCHRSEMAEKRVE
+1347 LCHRSEMAENRVE

-1367 EGDAVK
+1367 EGDVVK

-1394 FQDEEEDDSED
+1394 FQGEEEDDSED
-1405 EDSMSI
+1405 EDSMDI

-1445 EESEDEDEDVLV
+1445 EEEEESEDDDEDVPV
-1457 QKSSKAGGLGAS
+1457 KKPSKTGGLGAS

-1474 GTAQTDAAARSD
+1474 GTAQTDAAASSD
-1486 SEDEDSKKKKKK
+1486 SEDEGSKKKKKK

-1549 IEKARAIAERA
+1549 VEKARATAERA

-1687 LEFRSANGDVERG
+1687 LEFRSPNGDVERG

-1716 LWNVLLDL
+1716 LWNVLIDL

-1738 ERVLGLHSG
+1738 ERVLGLQSG

-1798 VKSLQEDS
+1798 VKSLQE
-1806 LDTEDPSLN
+1806 
-1815 GPDSVERVGFPT
+1815 
-1827 RSWRQVW
+1827 
-1834 TALAWSSTSPELSE
+1834 
-1848 DSSKRKRSCQSP
+1848 
-1860 YLHGLWRAIIG
+1860 
-1871 IFIMLGIIQ
+1871 
-1880 FISITCGIVL
+1880 
-1890 SFFPDEYD
+1890 
-1898 RAVHNWLDSADSIT
+1898 
-1912 TVDNTRWP
+1912 
-1920 TDISRDIVPVS
+1920 
-1931 CHSHNDYW
+1931 
-1939 HRVPLYSAL
+1939 
-1948 QAGCIGVEADV
+1948 
-1959 WLFDDELYVGHS
+1959 
-1971 TSSLTERRT
+1971 
-1980 LQSMYIDPL
+1980 
-1989 VTILERQ
+1989 
-1996 NPTTKFTQGGDSPAH
+1996 
-2011 GVFDTDP
+2011 
-2018 AQSLILLIDFKTAG
+2018 
-2032 PATWH
+2032 
-2037 AVMKQLAPLRDRGY
+2037 
-2051 LTHFNGVDLIQGP
+2051 
-2064 VTVVGTGNTP
+2064 
-2074 FNVVTANTTYRD
+2074 
-2086 IFFDAPLDK
+2086 
-2095 LVDADQPDNNPH
+2095 
-2107 PDAAL
+2107 
-2112 IPGTDLGQGQ
+2112 
-2122 SGMPAIITA
+2122 
-2131 STFNTSNSFY
+2131 
-2141 ASVSFKKTIGRPWP
+2141 
-2155 FHFTQRQ
+2155 
-2162 MDRIRSQVRV
+2162 
-2172 AHQHGLKVRYWAL
+2172 
-2185 PSWPHSLRN
+2185 
-2194 HVWRVLA
+2194 
-2201 QEGVDV
+2201 
-2207 LNVDDLVDATKG
+2207 
-2219 DWNSAVF
+2219 
-2226 DWWP
+2226 